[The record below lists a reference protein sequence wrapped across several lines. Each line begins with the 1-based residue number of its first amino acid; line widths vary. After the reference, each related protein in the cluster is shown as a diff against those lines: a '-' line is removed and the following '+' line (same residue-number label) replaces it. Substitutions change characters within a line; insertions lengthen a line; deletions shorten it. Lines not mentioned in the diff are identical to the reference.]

1 MGFMATKINPLE
13 KIKKKYHRRIN
24 TIVSSDK
31 AFKHLLSEIKS
42 APHTQFGGIMRKES
56 KKFDA
61 EFISEVEHS
70 LHPLERIVKN
80 PRQFIREEYNVVPV
94 ELAKKTGSKAIQHL
108 TQHSELVKEIN
119 AQGDVIPD
127 KILGTFVEEELA
139 IYENRFVM
147 TLIRKLALFVEMRY
161 RYIDEHGDTTDS
173 DLLTIKAVVPIGGAK
188 YEVETKMKLIVPS
201 DDEGYRAANDDLLS
215 RLKTL
220 RQRVTFLVN
229 SSFMRALRKANPVSG
244 KISQTNMIRSN
255 PDYRAAYQLWL
266 FIGRYDALGVT
277 YSIKERKV
285 DFNNEY
291 IHQLYALILSNYLT
305 LKSDKAKLDDRK
317 ASKYQIFPR
326 FVKPILDRDIADDR
340 FLDKVSRKDISL
352 RKMTDAQL
360 LRQKKREIEK
370 EKAKIRKEKEK
381 ERQKAL
387 VLERKERAA
396 KRALEKKEHE
406 KELARLAKEAKLE
419 KQRLALEELKKKKK
433 LEAERKAI
441 KAAAAK
447 RYAEEQARLKEARL
461 KVKKVAVSGK
471 EKKEQKK

>member
-1 MGFMATKINPLE
+1 MASKINPLD
-13 KIKKKYHRRIN
+13 KLKKKYHKRIN
-24 TIVSSDK
+24 KIVSSDK
-31 AFKHLLSEIKS
+31 SFTHMMREIKA
-42 APHTQFGGIMRKES
+42 APKTQIGGIMRKES
-56 KKFDA
+56 KRFDA
-61 EFISEVEHS
+61 EFITEVEHS

-80 PRQFIREEYNVVPV
+80 PRQFIREEYSVVPV

-108 TQHSELVKEIN
+108 SQHSELVKEIN

-173 DLLTIKAVVPIGGAK
+173 DMLTIKTVVPIGGAK
-188 YEVETKMKLIVPS
+188 YEIETKMKLVVPS
-201 DDEGYRAANDDLLS
+201 DDEGQRAANDDLLA

-277 YSIKERKV
+277 YSVKERKM

-291 IHQLYALILSNYLT
+291 LTDIFTLILSNYLT
-305 LKSDKAKLDDRK
+305 LKTDKAKLDDKK
-317 ASKYQIFPR
+317 ASKYQITPR
-326 FVKPILDRDIADDR
+326 FIKPILDRDIADDR
-340 FLDKVSRKDISL
+340 FMDRMSNKPVAL
-352 RKMTDAQL
+352 RKMTEAQL
-360 LRQKKREIEK
+360 LRQKKREIAK
-370 EKAKIRKEKEK
+370 ERERIRKEKEK

-387 VLERKERAA
+387 ALEKKERAA
-396 KRALEKKEHE
+396 QRALEKKERE
-406 KELARLAKEAKLE
+406 KELQRLAKEALLE
-419 KQRLALEELKKKKK
+419 KKRLLLEEQKLKKK
-433 LEAERKAI
+433 LEAERKAA

-447 RYAEEQARLKEARL
+447 RIAEEQARLKATRL
-461 KVKKVAVSGK
+461 KIKKVAATT
-471 EKKEQKK
+471 KK

>member
-1 MGFMATKINPLE
+1 MATKINPLD
-13 KIKKKYHRRIN
+13 KLKKKYHRRIN
-24 TIVSSDK
+24 TIVHSDK
-31 AFKHLLSEIKS
+31 TFTRIMHDIKS
-42 APHTQFGGIMRKES
+42 APHMQIGGIMRKES

-80 PRQFIREEYNVVPV
+80 PRQFIREEYSVVPV

-108 TQHSELVKEIN
+108 AQHSELVKEIN
-119 AQGDVIPD
+119 PKGDVIPD

-173 DLLTIKAVVPIGGAK
+173 DVLTIKTVVPIGGAK

-201 DDEGYRAANDDLLS
+201 DDEGYRAANDDLLA

-277 YSIKERKV
+277 YSVKERKM

-291 IHQLYALILSNYLT
+291 LNQLYTLIMSNYLT
-305 LKSDKAKLDDRK
+305 LRSDKAKLDDKK
-317 ASKYQIFPR
+317 AKKYQITPR

-340 FLDKVSRKDISL
+340 FLDRASKKPISL
-352 RKMTDAQL
+352 RKLTDAQL
-360 LRQKKREIEK
+360 AQQKKREAAK
-370 EKAKIRKEKEK
+370 ERERIRKEKEK

-387 VLERKERAA
+387 ALERKA
-396 KRALEKKEHE
+396 KALQRALEKKERE
-406 KELARLAKEAKLE
+406 KELARLAKEALME
-419 KQRLALEELKKKKK
+419 KKRLALEEEKKKKL
-433 LEAERKAI
+433 LEAERKAA

-447 RYAEEQARLKEARL
+447 RLAEEQARLKAARL
-461 KVKKVAVSGK
+461 KVKQVATS
-471 EKKEQKK
+471 KK